1 MERPDAAEGIIRA
14 ASGVDELA
22 RLAREA
28 GLSCVRDV
36 SVDALHDGKPVCPL
50 TVPAVVEG
58 RAVFVA
64 ESGLPPSVARAR
76 RDSLVAAVPMPVR
89 FIPASLS

>member
-1 MERPDAAEGIIRA
+1 
-14 ASGVDELA
+14 
-22 RLAREA
+22 
-28 GLSCVRDV
+28 
-36 SVDALHDGKPVCPL
+36 
-50 TVPAVVEG
+50 VEG
-58 RAVFVA
+58 RAVFVT